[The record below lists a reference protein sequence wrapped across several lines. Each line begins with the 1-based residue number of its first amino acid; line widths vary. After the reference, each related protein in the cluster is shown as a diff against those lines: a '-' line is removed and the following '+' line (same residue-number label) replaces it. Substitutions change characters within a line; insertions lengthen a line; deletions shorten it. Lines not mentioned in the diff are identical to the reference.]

1 MPAGARSDRHHLVL
15 ASASPARLRLLR
27 DAGFDPEVVVSGVAE
42 DVDEAA
48 GTAATVVILAQRKAE
63 AVARLRPDALVIG
76 CDSLLDLDGVA
87 LGKPES
93 DEEAADFV
101 RRQSGRTATLFSGHC
116 IIDGRKGGRV
126 SDVATTL
133 IHFGRPTDREIADY
147 VATGEPL
154 VLAGGCSIDG
164 YGAPFIDGIDG
175 DSSNVLGLSLPLFRR
190 MLAQLDIVV
199 SELWRPRTR

>member
-1 MPAGARSDRHHLVL
+1 MPVGVRNDKHHLVL

-42 DVDEAA
+42 DIDEPA
-48 GTAATVVILAQRKAE
+48 GTAATVVALAEHKAE
-63 AVARLRPDALVIG
+63 AVARLRPKALVIG

-87 LGKPES
+87 LGKPRSE
-93 DEEAADFV
+93 EEAADFV

-116 IIDGRKGGRV
+116 IIDGMSGGRV
-126 SDVATTL
+126 SDVASTL
-133 IHFGRPTDREIADY
+133 IHFGKPTEREIADY
-147 VATGEPL
+147 VTTGEPL
-154 VLAGGCSIDG
+154 LLAGGCSIDG

>member
-1 MPAGARSDRHHLVL
+1 MPAGDRSDRHHLVL

-27 DAGFDPEVVVSGVAE
+27 DAGFDPEVVVSGVPE
-42 DVDEAA
+42 DIDDPA
-48 GTAATVVILAQRKAE
+48 GTAATAVALAQRKAD

-87 LGKPES
+87 LGKPQSE
-93 DEEAADFV
+93 EEAAEFV
-101 RRQSGRTATLFSGHC
+101 RRQSGRTATLHTGHC
-116 IIDGRKGGRV
+116 LIDGPSSRRV
-126 SDVATTL
+126 SDVAGTL
-133 IHFGRPTDREIADY
+133 IHFGRPTEREIADY